1 MIDSV
6 AEYDDHWFG
15 DVDSGQCQLSSVH
28 ASWLRH
34 GHRWFD
40 KQSHDG
46 IFQSCEIVQQCWRS
60 SIGDWTHGS
69 IGNRCVLRRESEW
82 FFSSLFQRSSSYVG
96 KQNLSDDDHHRT
108 ECLLDH
114 WWSPSDQRR
123 GNPID
128 FLRNDRGESD
138 GRLSSSIDF
147 LHLHETHGPR
157 FLSLCSG
164 KWTRR
169 HRDSLFVWLFSRR
182 NSPMS
187 IVWKLKTREYF
198 FGWSMTGLRPSMFR
212 PSYCFYLS
220 SHRDRCSS
228 LQARQFLVLFDNTD
242 LSAQKIQRLIL
253 YLTYHIPQRNH
264 FFFPSICRVRPSSHR
279 YFSYLCECCNFSL
292 LNVFRRWSA
301 RRSVSRRTVINTRIC
316 SISENVFFVCFKH
329 RCF

>member
-1 MIDSV
+1 MIDVV
-6 AEYDDHWFG
+6 AECNDYWFG

-28 ASWLRH
+28 ASWLRL

-46 IFQSCEIVQQCWRS
+46 IFQSCEIVQQRWRS
-60 SIGDWTHGS
+60 PIGDWTLGS
-69 IGNRCVLRRESEW
+69 IGHRCVLRRESEW
-82 FFSSLFQRSSSYVG
+82 LFPLRFQRSSSYVG

-108 ECLLDH
+108 ECLLVH
-114 WWSPSDQRR
+114 RRSPSDQRQ
-123 GNPID
+123 GNSID
-128 FLRNDRGESD
+128 SLSIDREESE

-147 LHLHETHGPR
+147 LRLHETHGPR

-164 KWTRR
+164 KWTGR
-169 HRDSLFVWLFSRR
+169 HGDSLFAWLFSRR

-198 FGWSMTGLRPSMFR
+198 VVWSMNGLRPSMFR

-264 FFFPSICRVRPSSHR
+264 FFFPSICRVRRSSPGC
-279 YFSYLCECCNFSL
+279 FCYLRECACPFQFAQRLSSL
-292 LNVFRRWSA
+292 VGETLGVPPNCDQYKNLFYL
-301 RRSVSRRTVINTRIC
+301 
-316 SISENVFFVCFKH
+316 
-329 RCF
+329 